1 MSFLFGKEILRI
13 CSENIG
19 AHQKSICCLKVIKIF
34 FPLTVVSENNCT
46 NRNLRNST
54 SVNLMLAAAHHSA
67 MTFCKNASFLHM
79 FLRARRKGQGDE
91 IVDLNPDGDLSAP
104 PLTSQGISKERHISE
119 NRNFISTINPL
130 MTRILK
136 LIRQKLLV

>member
-1 MSFLFGKEILRI
+1 M
-13 CSENIG
+13 
-19 AHQKSICCLKVIKIF
+19 
-34 FPLTVVSENNCT
+34 VSENNCT

-79 FLRARRKGQGDE
+79 ILRARRKGQGDE

-119 NRNFISTINPL
+119 NKNFISTINPL
-130 MTRILK
+130 ISRSDQHATLRFNIYTLSRKQVTRILK

>member
-1 MSFLFGKEILRI
+1 M
-13 CSENIG
+13 
-19 AHQKSICCLKVIKIF
+19 
-34 FPLTVVSENNCT
+34 VSENNCT

-79 FLRARRKGQGDE
+79 FLRAQRKGQGDE

-119 NRNFISTINPL
+119 NKNFISTINPL
-130 MTRILK
+130 ISRSDQHATLRFNIYTLSRKQVTRILK

>member
-19 AHQKSICCLKVIKIF
+19 AHQKSICCLKVNKIF
-34 FPLTVVSENNCT
+34 FPLMVVSENNCT
-46 NRNLRNST
+46 NRHLRNST

-67 MTFCKNASFLHM
+67 MNASFLHM

-119 NRNFISTINPL
+119 NNNFISTINPL

-136 LIRQKLLV
+136 LIKQKLLV